1 MNADVLCFF
10 NEHAE
15 ALPLYE
21 RLESGILARVPGTE
35 IRIAKTQ
42 ISFFY
47 RRMYA
52 CASFLPVRRA
62 KDRPHPWLTVTFS
75 LPEKVEDPRID
86 VATEPYPRRWT
97 HHVMIGRPE
106 EVDEQLL
113 AWIAAAAAFAA
124 TKR

>member
-97 HHVMIGRPE
+97 HHVIIGRPE

-113 AWIAAAAAFAA
+113 AWIAEAAAFAA

>member
-1 MNADVLCFF
+1 MHPDVLCFF
-10 NEHAE
+10 NEHAD

-21 RLESGILARVPGTE
+21 RLESGILARVPDTE
-35 IRIAKTQ
+35 IRVAKTQ
-42 ISFFY
+42 ISFFR

-62 KDRPHPWLTVTFS
+62 KDRPNPWLTVTFS
-75 LPEKVEDPRID
+75 LPERVASERID
-86 VATEPYPRRWT
+86 AATEPYPRRWT

-113 AWIAAAAAFAA
+113 AWIEQAAAFAA
-124 TKR
+124 AKR